1 MGAFDNRGAKII
13 EFLHINRLYV
23 YVHFHTFQHIYL
35 YNYIILWLIK
45 KKPSKKTKIL
55 NI

>member
-1 MGAFDNRGAKII
+1 MGAFDNGGTKII

-45 KKPSKKTKIL
+45 KSLQRKQKF
-55 NI
+55 